1 MSSVTPLSG
10 KLGRQTVCG
19 ALPSTLAQT
28 SCTLKQNG
36 SFQGFKRVHNSTKG
50 FVGPSEVSRITRNRS
65 QVTVCAEAAERQI
78 PLDMYRNIGIMAHI
92 DAGKTTTTERIL
104 YYTGKSYKIG
114 EVHEGA
120 ATMDWMEQEQ
130 ERGIT
135 ITSAATT
142 CYWNDH
148 RVQIIDTPGHVDFTL
163 EVERA
168 LRVLDGAIALYDAVS
183 GVEPQSETVWRQ
195 ADKYGVPRLAF
206 VNKMDRMG
214 ADFFNCKDMMIKNL
228 GANPLVLQVPIGAE
242 DQFQG
247 VVDLVTM
254 KALIWNGEEL
264 GASWDETDIP
274 EDLKEVCNEYREKLV
289 EAAVE
294 QDDEWID
301 KFFDGEIPD
310 EDQLRALIRKG
321 TLNQSFVPVLCGS
334 AFKNKGVQPMLDAV
348 IHYLPS
354 PVDIPPTEGVL
365 VDTEEKALRVPE
377 DSAPFSALAFKIM
390 ADPFLGSLTFVRIY
404 SGTLEAGT
412 YALNPSKDKKERIGR
427 IMEMHANSREDVK
440 FAMAGD
446 IVAIGGLKDVVTG
459 DTLCS
464 EKDPIILE
472 KMDFPDPVIKI
483 AIEPKTKG
491 DLEKLGN
498 GLNKLAQ
505 EDPSFHYSRDAETNQ
520 TVIEGMG
527 ELHLDIIVDRLRR
540 EFKVEC
546 TVGAPQVNYRES
558 ISKEADVQFVHK
570 KQTGGAGQFADVHIK
585 FQPAEPGTGFEFRNE
600 IKGGVV
606 PKEFIPGVVKGLEE
620 CMTNGALAGY
630 PVVDVCATLFD
641 GSYHDVDSSLLAF
654 QVAARGAFRN
664 AMPKCKARLLEPIM
678 RVEVMTP
685 EDHMGDVIGDLNSR
699 RGLVEGFEDKP
710 GGMKFVKSF
719 VPLAEMFNY
728 VSQLRSMTKGRGQ
741 YTMQLGKYEPVPPNI
756 QEEIIGKYKGK
767 VAA

>member
-1 MSSVTPLSG
+1 MCKQQVFGLFWLIIFLISL
-10 KLGRQTVCG
+10 
-19 ALPSTLAQT
+19 ALELQS
-28 SCTLKQNG
+28 LKK
-36 SFQGFKRVHNSTKG
+36 F
-50 FVGPSEVSRITRNRS
+50 E
-65 QVTVCAEAAERQI
+65 
-78 PLDMYRNIGIMAHI
+78 GI
-92 DAGKTTTTERIL
+92 
-104 YYTGKSYKIG
+104 
-114 EVHEGA
+114 
-120 ATMDWMEQEQ
+120 
-130 ERGIT
+130 
-135 ITSAATT
+135 
-142 CYWNDH
+142 
-148 RVQIIDTPGHVDFTL
+148 VDIFL
-163 EVERA
+163 WVERA

-242 DQFQG
+242 DNFKG

-254 KALIWNGEEL
+254 KALIWTGEEL
-264 GASWDETDIP
+264 GANWDEADIP
-274 EDLKEVCNEYREKLV
+274 EDLVDVANEYREKLI
-289 EAAVE
+289 ETAVE

-301 KFFDGEIPD
+301 KFLEGETPGPD
-310 EDQLRALIRKG
+310 DLRKLIRKG

-354 PVDIPPTEGVL
+354 PMDIPPTEGVMM
-365 VDTEEKALRVPE
+365 VSEEKAVRVAE
-377 DSAPFSALAFKIM
+377 DTAPFSALAFKIM
-390 ADPFLGSLTFVRIY
+390 ADPFLGSLTFIRIY
-404 SGTLEAGT
+404 SGVLESGT
-412 YALNPSKDKKERIGR
+412 YALNSSKDKKERIGR

-440 FAMAGD
+440 FAMTGD

-459 DTLCS
+459 DTLSS
-464 EKDPIILE
+464 EKEPIILE

-491 DLEKLGN
+491 DLEKLAN
-498 GLNKLAQ
+498 GLYKLAQ
-505 EDPSFHYSRDAETNQ
+505 EDPSFHYSRDQETNQ

-546 TVGAPQVNYRES
+546 NVGAPQVNYRES
-558 ISKEADVQFVHK
+558 ISKAAEVQFVHK

-585 FQPAEPGTGFEFRNE
+585 FEPGEAGTGFEFRNE

-606 PKEFIPGVVKGLEE
+606 PKEYIPGVVKGLEE
-620 CMTNGALAGY
+620 CMSNGALAGF
-630 PVVDVCATLFD
+630 PVVDVVATLFD

-654 QVAARGAFRN
+654 QVAARGAFRDG
-664 AMPKCKARLLEPIM
+664 MSKCKAKLLEPIM
-678 RVEVMTP
+678 KVEVITP

-710 GGMKFVKSF
+710 GGMKFLKAF
-719 VPLAEMFNY
+719 VPLSEMFNY
-728 VSQLRSMTKGRGQ
+728 VSQLRSMTRGRGS
-741 YTMQLGKYEPVPPNI
+741 YTMQLGKYEAVPPNI
-756 QEEIIGKYKGK
+756 QEEIVGKYKGK
-767 VAA
+767 VTA